1 MTDTKEVKVRT
12 NFSLSTTLTIIF
24 VIAKIAKLINW
35 SWWLVFLPTLLELAL
50 VVLVL
55 IGAIIIGCIKAKH

>member
-1 MTDTKEVKVRT
+1 MTEEVKVRT
-12 NFSLSTTLTIIF
+12 NFSLTTALTIIF
-24 VIAKIAKLINW
+24 VIAKITNLISW
-35 SWWLVFLPTLLELAL
+35 SWWIVFLPTLLELAL

>member
-1 MTDTKEVKVRT
+1 MNDTKEVKVRT

-35 SWWLVFLPTLLELAL
+35 SWWVVFLPTLIELAL

-55 IGAIIIGCIKAKH
+55 IGAIIVGCIASKH